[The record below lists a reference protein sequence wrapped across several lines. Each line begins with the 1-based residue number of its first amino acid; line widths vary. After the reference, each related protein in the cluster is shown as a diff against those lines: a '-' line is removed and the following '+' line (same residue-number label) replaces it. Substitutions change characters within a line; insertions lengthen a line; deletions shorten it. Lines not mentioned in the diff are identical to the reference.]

1 MQVWSYVLELCGV
14 VGGAKVVGSG
24 LGLEVELVLVVLVV
38 VVPLVVVVVVVE
50 VVGGGWVLGTGVAL
64 GEVLC
69 TGVALGEVVGTGVGE
84 VVLCLLGVILG
95 EVVWGTG

>member
-1 MQVWSYVLELCGV
+1 MELCGV

-64 GEVLC
+64 GEV
-69 TGVALGEVVGTGVGE
+69 
-84 VVLCLLGVILG
+84 VLCLLGVILG
-95 EVVWGTG
+95 EVVCGTG

>member
-1 MQVWSYVLELCGV
+1 MELCGV

-38 VVPLVVVVVVVE
+38 VVPLVVVVVE

-64 GEVLC
+64 GEV
-69 TGVALGEVVGTGVGE
+69 
-84 VVLCLLGVILG
+84 VLCLLGVILG
-95 EVVWGTG
+95 EVVCGTG

>member
-1 MQVWSYVLELCGV
+1 MELCGV

-64 GEVLC
+64 GEVL
-69 TGVALGEVVGTGVGE
+69 GTGVGE

-95 EVVWGTG
+95 EVVCGTG

>member
-1 MQVWSYVLELCGV
+1 MELCGV

-64 GEVLC
+64 GEV
-69 TGVALGEVVGTGVGE
+69 
-84 VVLCLLGVILG
+84 VLCLLGVILG

>member
-1 MQVWSYVLELCGV
+1 MELCAV

-38 VVPLVVVVVVVE
+38 VVPLVVVVVE

-64 GEVLC
+64 GEV
-69 TGVALGEVVGTGVGE
+69 
-84 VVLCLLGVILG
+84 VLCLLGVILR
-95 EVVWGTG
+95 EVVCGTG

>member
-1 MQVWSYVLELCGV
+1 MELCAV

-38 VVPLVVVVVVVE
+38 VVPLVVVVVE
-50 VVGGGWVLGTGVAL
+50 VVGGGWVLG
-64 GEVLC
+64 

-95 EVVWGTG
+95 EVVCGTG